1 MDIYFEHEGKWMKKN
16 LWIIIGVIAVFVGVI
31 IAKELVLKKEVKESM
46 TGADPYTFKDDLDKA
61 IALGKPV
68 ILAFS
73 FEADCC
79 PGTKKFFNDYNL
91 QIKQLFSEYEGRATG
106 FFINTGNLKEE
117 TRDLLMEVAKR
128 YQVQQIPSLIIL
140 DGAGEKHYQVEGP
153 FQMDAIREKLG
164 QVLQ

>member
-1 MDIYFEHEGKWMKKN
+1 MNKKM
-16 LWIIIGVIAVFVGVI
+16 WIGMGVLVVFAAIIL
-31 IAKELVLKKEVKESM
+31 AKELVVEKAAKEN
-46 TGADPYTFKDDLDKA
+46 TAAADPFTIKENLDKA

-79 PGTKKFFNDYNL
+79 PGTKKFFDDYNL
-91 QIKQLFSEYEGRATG
+91 QIKQLFSEYEGRVTG

-153 FQMDAIREKLG
+153 FQLDHIREKLG
-164 QVLQ
+164 QVIR